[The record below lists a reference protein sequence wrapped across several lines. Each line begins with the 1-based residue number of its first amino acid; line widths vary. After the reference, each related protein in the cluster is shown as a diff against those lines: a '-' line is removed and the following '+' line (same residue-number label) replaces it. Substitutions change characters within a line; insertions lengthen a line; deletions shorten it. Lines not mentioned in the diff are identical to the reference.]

1 MKQSEALDTITKIRL
16 AHQAMESACKRL
28 DELKAE
34 KKELKEILI
43 LAREALSYTET
54 NIGHP
59 NFEVEEAALV
69 AIDFAL
75 ERIDV

>member
-1 MKQSEALDTITKIRL
+1 MNKTEALDMITKLQL

-43 LAREALSYTET
+43 LAREALSHTET

-59 NFEVEEAALV
+59 NFEVEEDALL

-75 ERIDV
+75 EKL